1 MSHNVVRDMRHI
13 LTAAALALA
22 ASSAL
27 ANHEVEHAFK
37 QGIPADGIHRVVI
50 DIPAGDVTVRNGSRN
65 SLVISGK
72 AKREYDGTDR
82 KEKNQKIVDDVS
94 ASIYVS
100 NEEAVVRR
108 RFGPNAQGWSADHL
122 TDFHVTIEVPPG
134 TSLDFQTKYGDVTLD
149 GSFGDVSIDLRAGD
163 VNVRTPRAGVRE
175 LSASCR
181 VGDVTTNL
189 GHEIIERSGLF
200 PGTTRWEK
208 DSGTSRLKLHVTA
221 GDINVKLTQ

>member
-1 MSHNVVRDMRHI
+1 MSHDVVRDMRYLLI
-13 LTAAALALA
+13 AALALA
-22 ASSAL
+22 ALPAL
-27 ANHEVEHAFK
+27 ANHEVEHAFR
-37 QGIPADGIHRVVI
+37 QGIPADGIRRVVI
-50 DIPAGDVTVRNGSRN
+50 DIPAGDITVRNGSRE
-65 SLVISGK
+65 SLVITGK
-72 AKREYDGTDR
+72 AKREYDGTDC
-82 KEKNQKIVDDVS
+82 KETNQKIVDDVT
-94 ASIYVS
+94 AGFYVS

-108 RFGPNAQGWSADHL
+108 RFGPNAQGWRAEHF

-134 TSLDFQTKYGDVTLD
+134 TSVDFQTKYGDVTVD

-189 GHEIIERSGLF
+189 GHEIVERSGLF

-208 DSGTSRLKLHVTA
+208 NSGTSRLNLHVTA
-221 GDINVKLTQ
+221 GDIDVKLTQ